1 MFAAASGTW
10 FISASARSSLH
21 ALLSGIKLATIN
33 NINNTD
39 YHASYH
45 ANYDANNSA
54 SNSANNSATHKALPL
69 CLTFITGPFSMI
81 DLSPFPRIR
90 LAHLPT
96 PLQPLHRL
104 SKHLGGPMIWMK
116 RDDCT
121 GLAFGGNKTRKLEF
135 LMAEA
140 VQQNAELVVTFGAWQ
155 SNHVRQTVAA
165 CAQLGLACEPIL
177 SASVPITTNDYKTS
191 GNYFLDEL
199 MGAQLNT
206 TTPDKVRETFA
217 ALRARETRKL
227 YVIPTGGSNA
237 TGSLGYVDCAQELGT
252 QLQQLGI
259 KPSAVIH
266 ASSSAGTQA
275 GLIVGMSAAAQPIP
289 VLGINVYETDHQHM
303 TSNVR
308 KLVTETADKVGVAA
322 VDDEMITI
330 NHDYL
335 GDGYGLPTDA
345 MLDAV
350 TLLATLE
357 GVLLDPV
364 YSGKAMAAMIDMI
377 RGGSWSKDQQLVF
390 VHTGGAPT
398 LFAYQAQFAAPAG
411 AASE

>member
-1 MFAAASGTW
+1 
-10 FISASARSSLH
+10 
-21 ALLSGIKLATIN
+21 
-33 NINNTD
+33 
-39 YHASYH
+39 
-45 ANYDANNSA
+45 
-54 SNSANNSATHKALPL
+54 
-69 CLTFITGPFSMI
+69 MI
-81 DLSPFPRIR
+81 DLSPYPRIR

-104 SKHLGGPMIWMK
+104 SAHLGGPTIWMK

-140 VQQNAELVVTFGAWQ
+140 MQANAELIVTFGAWQ

-177 SASVPITTNDYKTS
+177 SASVPISTADYQKS
-191 GNYFLDEL
+191 GNFFLDQL
-199 MGAQLNT
+199 MGARLNT
-206 TTPDKVRETFA
+206 TTPDKVRDTFA

-237 TGSLGYVDCAQELGT
+237 TGSLGYIDCAQELNV
-252 QLQQLGI
+252 QLQELDI
-259 KPSAVIH
+259 TASAVVH

-275 GLIVGMSAAAQPIP
+275 GLIVGMHAAAQPVP

-303 TSNVR
+303 VDNVR
-308 KLVTETADKVGVAA
+308 KLVTETATKVGVAEI
-322 VDDEMITI
+322 DDEMIDI

-345 MLDAV
+345 MLEAV
-350 TLLATLE
+350 TLLANLE

-377 RGGSWSKDQQLVF
+377 RSGRWSKDQQLVF
-390 VHTGGAPT
+390 VHTGGAAT
-398 LFAYQAQFAAPAG
+398 LFAYQDSFSSREGFSAA
-411 AASE
+411 

>member
-1 MFAAASGTW
+1 
-10 FISASARSSLH
+10 
-21 ALLSGIKLATIN
+21 
-33 NINNTD
+33 
-39 YHASYH
+39 
-45 ANYDANNSA
+45 
-54 SNSANNSATHKALPL
+54 
-69 CLTFITGPFSMI
+69 MI
-81 DLSPFPRIR
+81 DLSPYPRIR

-96 PLQPLHRL
+96 PLQPLQRL
-104 SKHLGGPMIWMK
+104 SAHLGGPMIWMK

-140 VQQNAELVVTFGAWQ
+140 LQAEAELIVTFGAWQ

-177 SASVPITTNDYKTS
+177 SASVPITTDHYQTS
-191 GNYFLDEL
+191 GNFLLDNL
-199 MGAQLNT
+199 MGANLHT

-237 TGSLGYVDCAQELGT
+237 TGSLGYIDCAQELNA
-252 QLQQLGI
+252 QLQALDI
-259 KPSAVIH
+259 TPSAIIH

-275 GLIVGMSAAAQPIP
+275 GLIVGMSAAAQPTP
-289 VLGINVYETDHQHM
+289 VWGINVYETDHQHM
-303 TSNVR
+303 VDNVR
-308 KLVTETADKVGVAA
+308 KLVTETAEKVGVANVA
-322 VDDEMITI
+322 DEQINI

-345 MLDAV
+345 MLEAV
-350 TLLATLE
+350 RLLATLE

-377 RGGSWSKDQQLVF
+377 RSGNWSKDQQLVF
-390 VHTGGAPT
+390 VHTGGAAT
-398 LFAYQAQFAAPAG
+398 LFAYQDRFDDQAGYAPEADKHQ
-411 AASE
+411 

>member
-1 MFAAASGTW
+1 
-10 FISASARSSLH
+10 
-21 ALLSGIKLATIN
+21 
-33 NINNTD
+33 
-39 YHASYH
+39 
-45 ANYDANNSA
+45 
-54 SNSANNSATHKALPL
+54 
-69 CLTFITGPFSMI
+69 MI
-81 DLSPFPRIR
+81 DLSPYPRIH

-104 SKHLGGPMIWMK
+104 SAHLGGPTIWMK

-140 VQQNAELVVTFGAWQ
+140 VQADAELVVTFGAWQ

-177 SASVPITTNDYKTS
+177 SASVPITTDVYQTS
-191 GNYFLDEL
+191 GNFFLDHL
-199 MGAQLNT
+199 MGARVHT
-206 TTPDKVRETFA
+206 TTPDNVRETYA
-217 ALRARETRKL
+217 ALKARETRKL

-237 TGSLGYVDCAQELGT
+237 TGSLGYVDCAQELN
-252 QLQQLGI
+252 QQLEDLAI
-259 KPSAVIH
+259 TASAVIH

-275 GLIVGMSAAAQPIP
+275 GLIVGMSAANKPVP
-289 VLGINVYETDHQHM
+289 VLGINVYEADHEHM
-303 TSNVR
+303 VNNVR
-308 KLVTETADKVGVAA
+308 KLVTETAKKVGTDAIG
-322 VDDEMITI
+322 DEMIDI

-335 GDGYGLPTDA
+335 GEGYGIPTDE
-345 MLDAV
+345 MLEAV

-377 RGGSWSKDQQLVF
+377 RAGRWSKGQQLVF
-390 VHTGGAPT
+390 IHTGGAPT
-398 LFAYQAQFAAPAG
+398 LFAYQDRFAT
-411 AASE
+411 